1 MQVARDSRGMRELK
15 KREEKTFEEREL
27 KRQGREKRKT
37 LERGES
43 PERQP
48 KHSGILE
55 IFKESAGVPVR
66 ASLHPLLL
74 SLSRLT
80 PLPPSPFRAVFRLK
94 LRKHEEGRRGDAM
107 DSVARIH
114 RLLDVLSSP
123 LLLFSQFID
132 TSRGR
137 SKKEY

>member
-74 SLSRLT
+74 SLSSYSPSPFSISRGISFKVKKARGREEGGCDGFRCADTSSLRRT
-80 PLPPSPFRAVFRLK
+80 FLPPSPL
-94 LRKHEEGRRGDAM
+94 LT
-107 DSVARIH
+107 IH
-114 RLLDVLSSP
+114 RY
-123 LLLFSQFID
+123 FA
-132 TSRGR
+132 RE
-137 SKKEY
+137 K